1 MRVGQAVLKYETD
14 IIRELS
20 ALIRIRSVKEPAQP
34 GMPYGPGVARALDY
48 MLQLGEALG
57 FNICNADGYAGHIEW
72 SGGEEIAAVLVHLD
86 TVPEGDGWSSNP
98 FTAEIRGD
106 LLIGRGASDNKGPAV
121 AAVYALAAL
130 RDAIGR
136 PERTIRII
144 FGTDEESGM
153 TDMDYYFSKH
163 PLPLYGF
170 TPDASYPIIH
180 AEKGFLVN
188 TLYEKRDAACRTP
201 ILSISGGEAPNMV
214 PDYCE
219 TILDGGLLS
228 AEAITILEE
237 HAKALDRAELDWR
250 DGCLKLKIRGKSGH
264 GSYPPSGINA
274 IVLTLQLLN
283 KAGLLHPQQHKLL
296 YDLHK
301 SIGSEAFG
309 QSLGIACEDPKHG
322 KLTVNLA
329 AIRADREQASAVLN
343 IRYPVTKN
351 GEQLL
356 KQLEARF
363 AKIGI
368 EFWTEQHMEPL
379 YISEDQP
386 LIKKLGRAYELVM
399 KEQVKLLSIGGGTYA
414 RKLQNRGVAFGAGF
428 PGRNH
433 GPGAHQ
439 PDECISISDLMLHAQ
454 ICTQALYELQKKG
467 DE

>member
-1 MRVGQAVLKYETD
+1 MRVSRAVLKYETD

-48 MLQLGEALG
+48 MLKLGEALG

-86 TVPEGDGWSSNP
+86 TVPEGAGWSSNP
-98 FTAEIRGD
+98 LIAEIRGD

-136 PERTIRII
+136 PERTIRVI

-153 TDMDYYFSKH
+153 TDMDYYFSKY

-180 AEKGFLVN
+180 AEKGFLVH
-188 TLYEKRDAACRTP
+188 TLYEKRDAAFRTP

-228 AEAITILEE
+228 TEAITVLKEY
-237 HAKALDRAELDWR
+237 AKAFDRAELEWR
-250 DGCLKLKIRGKSGH
+250 NGCLKLKMRGKSGH

-274 IVLTLQLLN
+274 IGLTLQLLSE
-283 KAGLLHPQQHKLL
+283 AGLVLPQDKLI
-296 YDLHK
+296 YDLHQ
-301 SIGSEAFG
+301 SIGFEAFG
-309 QSLGIACEDPKHG
+309 QSLGIACEDLKHG

-329 AIRADREQASAVLN
+329 AVRADRLQASAVLN

-351 GEQLL
+351 GKELLEQL
-356 KQLEARF
+356 EERF
-363 AKIGI
+363 ANIGI
-368 EFWTEQHMEPL
+368 EFRIEQHMEPL
-379 YISEDQP
+379 YIAEDQP
-386 LIKKLGRAYELVM
+386 LIKKLGHAYELVM
-399 KEQVKLLSIGGGTYA
+399 NEPAKLLSIGGGTYA
-414 RKLQNRGVAFGAGF
+414 RKLKNRGVAFGAGF